1 MIKSFNNLVCVPPI
15 HLWLM
20 HHPRMCAPANAWLP
34 TASTIYHLG
43 LFRKKKVQV
52 ASPSYVQSKAQMDE
66 PFPKT
71 IGGYFECLHVSH
83 YGARLAEEK
92 RRTILIFDHFRFTI

>member
-1 MIKSFNNLVCVPPI
+1 
-15 HLWLM
+15 M
-20 HHPRMCAPANAWLP
+20 HGFQQPVH
-34 TASTIYHLG
+34 STILV
-43 LFRKKKVQV
+43 FSVKKKVQV

-92 RRTILIFDHFRFTI
+92 RRRKKE